1 MILMFEIDLLGKYCD
16 LWWKYVFMMMYIIF
30 YGKIFKYNFLVNIDC
45 KLILLLFFFVFMKSN

>member
-1 MILMFEIDLLGKYCD
+1 MYENIDD
-16 LWWKYVFMMMYIIF
+16 FVMMYIIF